1 MWLHLDGNPAWA
13 TKWLT
18 SFTSDVVLSLDRFM
32 LTAISVIQSSSM
44 WPSYKKETDHMKPK
58 TATHYWPKDT
68 NIYIQSSPTLLNLE
82 FKKLFNGLIAVNEI
96 LIILRA
102 YRPPA
107 VPLHRAVVVFH
118 HPGMIQQLSNSKTS
132 LGVHLQDTKGIY
144 TSVDNRRHI
153 SLYTRHQL
161 AAPEHP
167 RVHGVICLHV
177 RVREMSLKLL
187 N

>member
-1 MWLHLDGNPAWA
+1 MTHLLHQWCGALSWPLHADCHLSDTVFIDVTQLQKENRPHE
-13 TKWLT
+13 TQDSYSLLT
-18 SFTSDVVLSLDRFM
+18 QRHK
-32 LTAISVIQSSSM
+32 
-44 WPSYKKETDHMKPK
+44 Y
-58 TATHYWPKDT
+58 
-68 NIYIQSSPTLLNLE
+68 IYIQSSPTLLNLE

-167 RVHGVICLHV
+167 RVHGVTCLHV

>member
-1 MWLHLDGNPAWA
+1 MVTLHELLNDSPPSPVMWCSLLTASCWLPSQWYSLHRCDPA
-13 TKWLT
+13 TKRKQTTWNPRQL
-18 SFTSDVVLSLDRFM
+18 L
-32 LTAISVIQSSSM
+32 I
-44 WPSYKKETDHMKPK
+44 TDPK
-58 TATHYWPKDT
+58 TH
-68 NIYIQSSPTLLNLE
+68 IYIQSSPTLLNLE
-82 FKKLFNGLIAVNEI
+82 FKKLFNGLIAVNGI